1 MVLGTAHASRN
12 YLKVLH
18 EITKISVLA
27 GSLWDNTIIPDYE
40 DYQVKNKVVYFEI
53 FKYMR

>member
-1 MVLGTAHASRN
+1 MSRN